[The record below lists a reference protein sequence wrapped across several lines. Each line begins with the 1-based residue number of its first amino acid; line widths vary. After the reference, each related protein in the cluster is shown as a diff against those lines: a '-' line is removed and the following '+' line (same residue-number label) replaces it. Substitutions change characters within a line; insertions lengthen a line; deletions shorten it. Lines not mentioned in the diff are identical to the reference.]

1 LDLNKLEKVVNLEPK
16 KDTEGE
22 VHINIVKYETIKL
35 MIEVLMDEV
44 SDGIDEK
51 IGTQSNELTIPFKLA
66 FNTLLHNKILNKF

>member
-1 LDLNKLEKVVNLEPK
+1 
-16 KDTEGE
+16 
-22 VHINIVKYETIKL
+22 